1 MNLTTIN
8 NIHFNFQIVGKETP
22 QEDWLHVKIS
32 YQGNGLKHSYTDP
45 AIMTNELK
53 ELIDWLTS
61 IYLNHQT
68 ERRFTPIDQ
77 MIDFRFFGYKEGLA
91 KIQIQ
96 LHYQYNNTG
105 ENLKLNFLINK
116 MKILDW
122 IVELKRSYNYYTPP
136 IVM

>member
-1 MNLTTIN
+1 MTLFTIN
-8 NIHFNFQIVGKETP
+8 NIHFSFQIVGRETP

-32 YQGNGLKHSYTDP
+32 YRGNELNHSYTDP
-45 AIMTNELK
+45 AMMTTELK

-61 IYLNHQT
+61 IYLNHKI

-77 MIDFRFFGYKEGLA
+77 MIDFRFFGFKEGMA
-91 KIQIQ
+91 KIQIE

-105 ENLKLNFLINK
+105 DKLKLNFLLNR

-122 IVELKRSYNYYTPP
+122 IAELQKSFNYYSPSP
-136 IVM
+136 KA